1 VNRAWKKRSTPNKK
15 LNNQDGFP
23 IKNVGNDYGEA
34 DGNATGF
41 TKPVPFLM
49 ADGCRQAL
57 EMDAPIIR
65 RALSEP
71 FDVAQDRLRELAR
84 FSLSCVH
91 LI

>member
-1 VNRAWKKRSTPNKK
+1 
-15 LNNQDGFP
+15 
-23 IKNVGNDYGEA
+23 
-34 DGNATGF
+34 
-41 TKPVPFLM
+41 M